1 MNLGRVLN
9 EEIMKISR
17 LEIFCSK
24 IPIIGLLGSFMNILI
39 VEDEA
44 GITRFLNKGLTEE
57 GFLTSCATNGVEAL
71 EIVESKGT
79 AHFDIAIVDYMMPIM
94 DGRALVK
101 ELRQRKILLPI
112 IMLTAKD
119 EVKDKI
125 DLLELGCDDYL
136 TKPFSFGELV
146 ARIKAIAKR
155 SERKPKAD
163 DLHTETIQFKDL
175 LIDLKSY
182 KVFNKNEELNLTK
195 TEIELLTYL
204 IKNRDR
210 VVSRTQI
217 LENVRGYSF
226 DPNTNIVDVHIK
238 SLRKKV
244 GNFDLIKTV
253 RGVGYMIES

>member
-1 MNLGRVLN
+1 
-9 EEIMKISR
+9 
-17 LEIFCSK
+17 
-24 IPIIGLLGSFMNILI
+24 MNILI
-39 VEDEA
+39 VEDEV

-57 GFLTSCATNGVEAL
+57 GFLTSCAANGAEAL
-71 EIVESKGT
+71 ELIESKGKT
-79 AHFDIAIVDYMMPIM
+79 HFDIAIVDYMMPVM

-101 ELRQRKILLPI
+101 ELRRQKSPIPI

-146 ARIKAIAKR
+146 ARIKAITKR
-155 SERKPKAD
+155 GGQNSESPD
-163 DLHTETIQFKDL
+163 QLSEIIHFKDL
-175 LIDLKSY
+175 QIDLRSF
-182 KVFNKNEELNLTK
+182 KVFNQDEELNLTK

-204 IKNRDR
+204 IKNKDR

-217 LENVRGYSF
+217 LENVRGYTF

-238 SLRKKV
+238 SLRKKI

>member
-1 MNLGRVLN
+1 
-9 EEIMKISR
+9 
-17 LEIFCSK
+17 
-24 IPIIGLLGSFMNILI
+24 MNILI
-39 VEDEA
+39 VEDEV

-57 GFLTSCATNGVEAL
+57 GFLTSCAANGAEAL
-71 EIVESKGT
+71 ELIESKGKT
-79 AHFDIAIVDYMMPIM
+79 HFDIAIVDYMMPVM
-94 DGRALVK
+94 DGRALIK
-101 ELRQRKILLPI
+101 ELRQRKSTLPI

-146 ARIKAIAKR
+146 ARIKAITKR
-155 SERKPKAD
+155 SAQKSGSPEQ
-163 DLHTETIQFKDL
+163 LSEIIHFKDL
-175 LIDLKSY
+175 QIDLRSF
-182 KVFNKNEELNLTK
+182 KVFNQNEELNLTK

-204 IKNRDR
+204 IKNKDR

-217 LENVRGYSF
+217 LENVRGYTF

-238 SLRKKV
+238 SLRKKI